1 MRKIVIFGAR
11 GMLGHVAADYLNK
24 TGEYQVLKCVRN
36 AGAADEISVDVTDT
50 MRVREIL
57 EQHRPDVVLNCVGM
71 LIKACAD
78 HPALAIMVNSYFPQ
92 FLAECGREL
101 GFKLV
106 HVSTDCVFSGKK
118 GAYADNDFRDG
129 DTVYART
136 KALGEVIDDRNLT
149 VRTSIIGPELKD
161 SGTGLFHWFMNQ
173 HGEIKGY
180 RRAFWSGVTTL
191 ELSKFIHAA
200 IRYELT
206 GLYQLS
212 MPEKISKYD
221 LLRLFREVWEKD
233 DVEISPFDD
242 YFCDKSM
249 IGSSRLGF
257 AYAMPCDYRRML
269 LELKEYCGEDS
280 SVGR

>member
-1 MRKIVIFGAR
+1 MRKILIFGAH
-11 GMLGHVAADYLNK
+11 GMLGHVAARYLAG
-24 TGEYQVLKCVRN
+24 TGDYQVIKCVRN
-36 AGAADEISVDVTDT
+36 ARAENEVSADVTDT
-50 MRVREIL
+50 GRVREIL
-57 EQHRPDVVLNCVGM
+57 EQQRPDIVLNCVGM

-101 GFKLV
+101 GYKLV

-118 GAYADNDFRDG
+118 GAYTDTDFRDG

-136 KALGEVIDDRNLT
+136 KALGEVIDERNLT

-161 SGTGLFHWFMNQ
+161 NGTGLFHWFMQQ

-191 ELSKFIHAA
+191 ELVKFIHAA
-200 IRYELT
+200 IRNGLT

-221 LLRLFREVWEKD
+221 LLKLFQEIWRKD
-233 DVEISPFDD
+233 DVTITPYDD

-249 IGSSRLGF
+249 KCSSRAGF
-257 AYAMPCDYRRML
+257 EYSLPGDYRQML
-269 LELKEYCGEDS
+269 VELKECCREDIT
-280 SVGR
+280 VGR